1 MKNAKVERIMA
12 GIITGRNPMIIEG
25 VNGFC
30 FVADYVS
37 KYSVSGYVCGL
48 IGDYESKFKQ
58 VKIQKTKDGKQ
69 YIMADRKQFWI
80 DNIRPA
86 TLQREYIEKRLAEHM
101 ALQRTFIDI
110 KESGSDVGYSI
121 ENQEFYIK
129 NILKYIYDMDKHTFV
144 D

>member
-1 MKNAKVERIMA
+1 MKNARVERIMT

-48 IGDYESKFKQ
+48 TGTYESKFKQ
-58 VKIQKTKDGKQ
+58 VKIQKTKSGEQ
-69 YIMADRKQFWI
+69 YIVADRKKFLI

-101 ALQRTFIDI
+101 ALRRTLIGI

-121 ENQEFYIK
+121 ENQDFFIK
-129 NILKYIYDMDKHTFV
+129 NILKYLEGV
-144 D
+144 NW